1 MVVVVAVAAAVVLL
15 MLELPIFSVLETRG
29 GGGGGVAT
37 VAAAVIVALLP
48 LLPVTR
54 LLLVVMTVVVAIVFA
69 GVDADIAEEVGR
81 LAEAA
86 PDSLRGA
93 VVVDVGAGDIAGGVR
108 GRCWPWPCRGWLLSP
123 EEATATAPPPVPFY
137 PIHTTTQRKTIAKY
151 KEQERNVR
159 RDH

>member
-1 MVVVVAVAAAVVLL
+1 MAVAAAVVLL

-37 VAAAVIVALLP
+37 VAAAVIVALLPLLP